1 MFILE
6 PDRLF
11 DFRGPVQTT
20 TLGSKKKKKN
30 SDIQNIRIGPS
41 DVVEKKNFY
50 FITYNLVITGKLALC
65 I

>member
-20 TLGSKKKKKN
+20 TLGSKKKIN
-30 SDIQNIRIGPS
+30 SDIQNIRDGPS
-41 DVVEKKNFY
+41 DVVEKKKFY

>member
-11 DFRGPVQTT
+11 DFRGPVQIT
-20 TLGSKKKKKN
+20 TLGSKKKIN
-30 SDIQNIRIGPS
+30 SDIQNIRDGPS